1 MARTFADGKVRD
13 VLPGRRRVGR
23 PSVRHER
30 REQILAAVE
39 RCIVEYGIGG
49 TTLGRV
55 ADAAGVPRSL
65 IHHHLGTRK
74 EMLRAAA
81 SRTIAN
87 VDRTVREGMAE
98 GEGDGRSD
106 LERSFEVMFGPR
118 LQDRSI
124 SVVIDELTGAAVRD
138 EYVRGL
144 VSGMYGAF
152 VAEFERALSDAF
164 PDAPADRC
172 RTVAHAIV
180 ALADAT
186 GRFET
191 YAFDP
196 ENFRRAR
203 EAAVWLA
210 AGLNNK

>member
-1 MARTFADGKVRD
+1 MTQITRGVRGQD
-13 VLPGRRRVGR
+13 APPRRRRVGR
-23 PSVRHER
+23 PSLGPER

-39 RCIVEYGIGG
+39 RCIVEYGVAE
-49 TTLGRV
+49 TTLAQV
-55 ADAAGVPRSL
+55 ADDAGVPRSL
-65 IHHHLGTRK
+65 IHHYLGTRE

-81 SRTIAN
+81 SRTITN
-87 VDRTVREGMAE
+87 VVRTVSQGME
-98 GEGDGRSD
+98 ESDGDARSD
-106 LERSFEVMFGPR
+106 LERCFDVMFGPR

-124 SVVIDELTGAAVRD
+124 AVVIDELNGAAIRD

-144 VSGMYGAF
+144 VAGMYSTF
-152 VAEFERALSDAF
+152 VAEFERALCDAF
-164 PDAPADRC
+164 PDAPVDRC

-186 GRFET
+186 GRFDN

-203 EAAVWLA
+203 EAAVRLA
-210 AGLNNK
+210 AGLGGE

>member
-1 MARTFADGKVRD
+1 MLERNTAQDAPKE
-13 VLPGRRRVGR
+13 RRRVGR
-23 PSVRHER
+23 PSLGPER

-39 RCIVEYGIGG
+39 RCIVEYGISG
-49 TTLGRV
+49 TTLARV

-65 IHHHLGTRK
+65 IHHYLGTRE

-87 VDRTVREGMAE
+87 VDRIVREGMAE
-98 GEGDGRSD
+98 SEDDGRRA
-106 LERSFEVMFGPR
+106 LERSLDVMFGPR

-124 SVVIDELTGAAVRD
+124 AVVIDELTGAAVRD

-144 VSGMYGAF
+144 VAGMYGAF
-152 VAEFERALSDAF
+152 VGQFEQVLAHAF

-180 ALADAT
+180 SLADSA
-186 GRFET
+186 GRFEG
-191 YAFDP
+191 YGFEPD
-196 ENFRRAR
+196 NFRRAR
-203 EAAVWLA
+203 EAAVRLA
-210 AGLNNK
+210 AGLGGD